1 MSFLQVSS
9 KLQCLLLLFVTM
21 TTGKMVLSFISRCDW
36 WKLGD
41 KRKGIQLSHVG
52 RGDCCQTDGTE
63 ALRTTHPANRFQIP
77 CRVDGTRNDEAP
89 AI

>member
-9 KLQCLLLLFVTM
+9 KLQCLLLLFVSM

-36 WKLGD
+36 WKLED

-52 RGDCCQTDGTE
+52 H
-63 ALRTTHPANRFQIP
+63 LPLPYIP
-77 CRVDGTRNDEAP
+77 CAP
-89 AI
+89 PN